1 MKVVTAYPD
10 GLFNWVDLTTSDQ
23 EGAKAFYGGL
33 FGWEAV
39 DMPTPMG
46 PMYTMFRIQGYNVA
60 GGGPLPPD
68 MVAQG
73 IPPYWM
79 SYVKHSDVDSV
90 VAKAAAAGGT
100 VVMPAMDV
108 MEEGRMALIQDP
120 TGAMFGVWQPQNH
133 MGAQLV
139 NMNNTLVWNE
149 LETRDAKTAAAFYAT
164 VFGWTY
170 SQDPSGYHTFANDG
184 RVQAGMMEMDDS
196 WGPMP
201 PSWSAYFM
209 VADIQA
215 TVAKAQALGGKILLP
230 FTKAGEMGTFAVIQ
244 DPQGAVFT
252 AMQFDGPVDEPPGF

>member
-1 MKVVTAYPD
+1 MERQFRGEGTPESACWLRTVGSSSKGEKQMKVVTAYPD

-39 DMPTPMG
+39 DMPTPTG

-90 VAKAAAAGGT
+90 VAKAAAVGGT

-120 TGAMFGVWQPQNH
+120 HRGHVRRLGAPKSYGRPIGQHEQHV
-133 MGAQLV
+133 G
-139 NMNNTLVWNE
+139 
-149 LETRDAKTAAAFYAT
+149 LERTRDPDAKTAAAFYAT

-184 RVQAGMMEMDDS
+184 RVQAWHDGNGRLLGADAAKLVGLFHGGGHPGHRGQ
-196 WGPMP
+196 GPGIR
-201 PSWSAYFM
+201 WE
-209 VADIQA
+209 D
-215 TVAKAQALGGKILLP
+215 P
-230 FTKAGEMGTFAVIQ
+230 FTLY
-244 DPQGAVFT
+244 QGW
-252 AMQFDGPVDEPPGF
+252 